1 MRIKRKRNFFD
12 ITNNQYRSFS
22 RIIPKDD
29 FLEEWLSLSRIGKIA
44 WYWSTI
50 NKSIKDDF
58 DKIQNTKKYFV
69 KLSDVDQN
77 FESYLS
83 LVKKFNFKNVLS
95 KGIYNVINEASNK
108 DKDEKY
114 FYKKIFEKNFE
125 KIIDKF
131 FHIIIKLIYIKSI
144 LKYLKFFLFDIL
156 IILLY
161 KF

>member
-1 MRIKRKRNFFD
+1 MRIKEKLKSPLFD

-69 KLSDVDQN
+69 KLSDVDQ
-77 FESYLS
+77 
-83 LVKKFNFKNVLS
+83 KF
-95 KGIYNVINEASNK
+95 
-108 DKDEKY
+108 
-114 FYKKIFEKNFE
+114 
-125 KIIDKF
+125 
-131 FHIIIKLIYIKSI
+131 
-144 LKYLKFFLFDIL
+144 
-156 IILLY
+156 
-161 KF
+161 